1 MCSYLLSHRSC
12 SDVSPAWL
20 CCSSRREDRQKQV
33 LEDCGGMRVSFM
45 GRGVGKY
52 LFEVVHSQG
61 ELLQSEQYEL
71 QQRGVS
77 GGL

>member
-1 MCSYLLSHRSC
+1 M
-12 SDVSPAWL
+12 
-20 CCSSRREDRQKQV
+20 

-77 GGL
+77 GGLWVGEPRVQQLVASNSNKPEQKR